1 MHLCQETL
9 WSTELEEI
17 VTGVTTRINGSKLSL
32 IYLDNKEVFETASY
46 KRLIHMRGL
55 LQFALKHDA
64 FILNW
69 EVIY

>member
-17 VTGVTTRINGSKLSL
+17 VTGVTPRINGSKLSL

-46 KRLIHMRGL
+46 KRLIYMRGL